1 MKTKVILSAML
12 AVILTAGS
20 LAQETNHKDHIW
32 TYQGKKKVNTI
43 GLYAGIYGSY
53 SEVMDKPSSFLG
65 ARAGLV
71 FNNRWTIGLAGYAL
85 NFDRKLTALS
95 EEGAYRLEGGYSGL
109 LVEYIKPFR
118 QWGKLSVSVVSGMG
132 LVQYRYDKE
141 SREGRE
147 WYNEIIDKENFAVF
161 EPGMEFQV
169 RLAGNWWIGAY
180 ATYRTTSPV
189 DFKGADEDFLENYT
203 VGASIK
209 LGVF

>member
-71 FNNRWTIGLAGYAL
+71 FNNH
-85 NFDRKLTALS
+85 
-95 EEGAYRLEGGYSGL
+95 
-109 LVEYIKPFR
+109 
-118 QWGKLSVSVVSGMG
+118 
-132 LVQYRYDKE
+132 
-141 SREGRE
+141 
-147 WYNEIIDKENFAVF
+147 
-161 EPGMEFQV
+161 
-169 RLAGNWWIGAY
+169 
-180 ATYRTTSPV
+180 
-189 DFKGADEDFLENYT
+189 
-203 VGASIK
+203 
-209 LGVF
+209 